1 MATSNKDLISKTLS
15 ERMFACV
22 EEYESIKNKTSTRF
36 KTVKEFCEYHKFSH
50 QNFMKIYNRYKQNP
64 KPESL
69 IPQKRGPKYKTRRTD
84 LRIEEKVEELRKLGN
99 NRYEIALML
108 ATKENVKISPST
120 VYNICKRRG
129 LNVLTESQREERR
142 KIITEKAGE
151 LAHIDLHQL
160 SQGIIKDKP
169 NVSLYVLGIIDDC
182 TRTVWLQL
190 LQTKKSVDVTFA
202 SLKALGMLNLRY
214 KIEYNALIS
223 DNGAEF
229 GSGKNAKN
237 KDTNPFEVMLKELQI
252 EHRYTKVYHPQTNG
266 KIERFWRTLEE
277 ELLEGSSFDSFD
289 NLKDELQGY
298 SLYYNEYRPHS
309 SLDGITPLQALDVSC
324 N

>member
-15 ERMFACV
+15 ERMLACV

-69 IPQKRGPKYKTRRTD
+69 IPQKRGPKYKTIRTD

-160 SQGIIKDKP
+160 SQGIIKDEP

-190 LQTKKSVDVTFA
+190 LRTKKSVDVTFA